1 MNSTLIVIASE
12 VEFSGL
18 FPHIPISSVNNSVFS
33 INGKTSVS
41 VLGIGLVNF
50 GAHLARILAEKHFE
64 TVILT
69 GICGAYPQS
78 GLAVGDVVRVDTEK
92 TGDWGVQEKDGS
104 FIPWTSI
111 NNGGKSVYSAASPDT
126 APGILRSFRGVS
138 GLSVNCSTGTE
149 ATAMMRYHLF
159 GADVESMEGAAGF
172 AVCNAF
178 NIPVF
183 EIRAVS
189 NIATTRNTASWH
201 VAQALDALKKQF
213 LDRWNQS

>member
-1 MNSTLIVIASE
+1 
-12 VEFSGL
+12 
-18 FPHIPISSVNNSVFS
+18 
-33 INGKTSVS
+33 
-41 VLGIGLVNF
+41 
-50 GAHLARILAEKHFE
+50 
-64 TVILT
+64 
-69 GICGAYPQS
+69 
-78 GLAVGDVVRVDTEK
+78 
-92 TGDWGVQEKDGS
+92 
-104 FIPWTSI
+104 
-111 NNGGKSVYSAASPDT
+111 
-126 APGILRSFRGVS
+126 
-138 GLSVNCSTGTE
+138 
-149 ATAMMRYHLF
+149 MMRYHLF